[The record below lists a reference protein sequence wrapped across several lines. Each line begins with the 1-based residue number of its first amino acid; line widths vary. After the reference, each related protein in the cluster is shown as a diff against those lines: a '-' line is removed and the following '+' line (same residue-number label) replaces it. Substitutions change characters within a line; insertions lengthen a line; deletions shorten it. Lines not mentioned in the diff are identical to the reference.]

1 MSALGRLLLCLAL
14 SLGGAPLASVAYADE
29 PSTEDIV
36 RSLTPE
42 PRTRALRGVDVE
54 GGSEPAGPPSIDLQV
69 QFAYDSAALGT
80 DALIV
85 LQRLGEALG
94 DPRLAQ
100 YSFVIAGHTDA
111 RGSDAY
117 NLDLSQR
124 RANSVR
130 DFLAGRHGIART
142 RMMALGHGE
151 TQPADPA
158 NPDAAIN
165 RRVQVVNI
173 GNDGG

>member
-1 MSALGRLLLCLAL
+1 MKRLAPFLLFLALGCVT
-14 SLGGAPLASVAYADE
+14 GPVAAVADE
-29 PSTEDIV
+29 PSTEEIV
-36 RSLTPE
+36 RSLMPE
-42 PRTRALRGVDVE
+42 PRTRSLRGVDVE

-80 DALIV
+80 DAQLV
-85 LQRLGEALG
+85 LQHLGEALS
-94 DPRLAQ
+94 DPRLAE

-124 RANSVR
+124 RANTVR
-130 DFLAGRHGIART
+130 DFLAARYGIART

-151 TQPADPA
+151 TQLADPG

-173 GNDGG
+173 GGNDG